1 MCIEDRYCAF
11 IDILGFKNKLKNFEE
26 GLQYYRSYFGAYHS
40 LEKMHDQLI
49 ESIRTSLS
57 EDKDVGPLVQSYC
70 FSDSIIIS
78 SSDWKALF
86 FKICHVMSYMLE
98 FGFLFRG
105 GIGYGKYFSNITSQ
119 DIQIVSEGLVQAYE
133 VESNVAKYPRIVL
146 HESALNTILDS
157 VSSIWDLDHML
168 IQSEDN
174 LWFINP
180 FFLNPDIR
188 GIHNLVKR
196 NLEKYRGQ
204 KFVDK
209 YYWMNELCQYFI
221 SQEYIREDPQLYFE
235 GKLKDETTEFANK
248 YFFFTHIYI
257 KNLYME
263 ISIIP

>member
-1 MCIEDRYCAF
+1 MV
-11 IDILGFKNKLKNFEE
+11 
-26 GLQYYRSYFGAYHS
+26 
-40 LEKMHDQLI
+40 
-49 ESIRTSLS
+49 SI
-57 EDKDVGPLVQSYC
+57 
-70 FSDSIIIS
+70 
-78 SSDWKALF
+78 
-86 FKICHVMSYMLE
+86 
-98 FGFLFRG
+98 
-105 GIGYGKYFSNITSQ
+105 FSNITSQ

-180 FFLNPDIR
+180 FLNPDIR